1 MKHRPLLRS
10 LLAVALLAP
19 LAAGA
24 ETEIFGELDWGWRTT
39 FDDEFTPANY
49 SNHKLNLGARVRMDE
64 GVRLEAE
71 IQHFSTVRDAN
82 GDRERTRIYDGK
94 GRVSNFYEDPDA
106 VRLRALRAM
115 WDFVPGGSIGLGDA
129 FYSIGTPHNAD
140 AWAENEAIMS
150 ERGIRGAIFELSGF
164 TGGFGIPFDPY
175 AEEEIRNKSF
185 TVYGQ
190 YDIPVLDNRRRS
202 LSVVPAVE
210 INFNNGRTR
219 VWNLGAEV
227 HYADSWK
234 GLPCTVDMA
243 AGYLDV
249 RTKPVWTMLFEPSL
263 STGDFSLGGTFY
275 YATLNSSD
283 ASGKQA
289 ELDELDI
296 PVQMF
301 LGVEPMV
308 RLHRKFALGLPVLWN
323 NPMVDVDDD
332 EWTTVA
338 LAGRFWPTD
347 GASSVTALRYHKIHS
362 GSDFWEFA
370 WSLSFEF

>member
-164 TGGFGIPFDPY
+164 TGGFGIPFD
-175 AEEEIRNKSF
+175 EEGETKDKSF
-185 TVYGQ
+185 SVYGQ
-190 YDIPVLDNRRRS
+190 YDIAVLANRKRS
-202 LSVVPAVE
+202 LNVKPAME
-210 INFNNGRTR
+210 INFNNSRTR
-219 VWNLGAEV
+219 VWNLGLELA
-227 HYADSWK
+227 YADSWK
-234 GLPCTVDMA
+234 GLPFTFDMA

-249 RTKPVWTMLFEPSL
+249 RHKPVWTMLAEPSF
-263 STGDFSLGGTFY
+263 SWGVFSLGGSFY
-275 YATLNSSD
+275 YATLDGST
-283 ASGKQA
+283 AEKKRL
-289 ELDELDI
+289 ELDELDL

-301 LGVEPMV
+301 LGAEPMFT
-308 RLHRKFALGLPVLWN
+308 LHRKFALGFPAIWN

-332 EWTTVA
+332 EWTTVGI
-338 LAGRFWPTD
+338 AGHLWPTE
-347 GASSVTALRYHKIHS
+347 GAESETAIRYHKVHRGPDS
-362 GSDFWEFA
+362 WEFA
-370 WSLSFEF
+370 WALGFDF